1 MKKEHITLK
10 ICIMV
15 FVFTVKK
22 NPMRLRLMADVLIV
36 SKKNF
41 SSNKQ

>member
-1 MKKEHITLK
+1 MKKEHIIQK
-10 ICIMV
+10 IYTMV
-15 FVFTVKK
+15 CAYTARW